1 MESGDKQLAQIQKKL
16 EKEEMNLGLAA
27 KIVELESQVSQVKS
41 RIGQLEDKKSTGQPE
56 SNLLQLD
63 SEINISQTK
72 KSKKNQKK
80 DKVVKKKVEKKHQE
94 EETEEENSEARF
106 DDTDEQKDEVEE

>member
-72 KSKKNQKK
+72 KSKKNKKK
-80 DKVVKKKVEKKHQE
+80 DKVVKKKVEKE

-106 DDTDEQKDEVEE
+106 DDNDEQKDEVEE

>member
-1 MESGDKQLAQIQKKL
+1 
-16 EKEEMNLGLAA
+16 MNLGLAA

-72 KSKKNQKK
+72 KSKKNKKK
-80 DKVVKKKVEKKHQE
+80 DKVVKKKVEKE

-106 DDTDEQKDEVEE
+106 DDTDDQKDEVEE